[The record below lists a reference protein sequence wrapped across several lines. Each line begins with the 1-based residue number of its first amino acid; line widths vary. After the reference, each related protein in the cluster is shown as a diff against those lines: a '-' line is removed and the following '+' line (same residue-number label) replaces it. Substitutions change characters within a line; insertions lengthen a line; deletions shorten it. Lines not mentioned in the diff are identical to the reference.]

1 MRDVEDSRRSTYVA
15 SGGEGEDAL
24 FARYL
29 RVICALFVYIT

>member
-24 FARYL
+24 FARCL
-29 RVICALFVYIT
+29 RVVFALFVSIT